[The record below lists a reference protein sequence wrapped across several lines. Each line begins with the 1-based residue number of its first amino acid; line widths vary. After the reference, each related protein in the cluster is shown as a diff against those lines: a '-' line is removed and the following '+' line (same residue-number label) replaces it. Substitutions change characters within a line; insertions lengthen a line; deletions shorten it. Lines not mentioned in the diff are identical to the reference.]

1 MMAAPNEE
9 ISVTQGVMN
18 QWWPWALTRALGTR
32 VRDASLVRTCARSCE
47 SRTMRLQHS
56 AAKDRDF
63 KTVRPNQ
70 GTLTDAQTLL
80 RGTPTNRFSLCRSG
94 IRVRST
100 IMARGCTTQSPQVG
114 CGRGAS

>member
-1 MMAAPNEE
+1 
-9 ISVTQGVMN
+9 V
-18 QWWPWALTRALGTR
+18 
-32 VRDASLVRTCARSCE
+32 DD
-47 SRTMRLQHS
+47 MRHS

-100 IMARGCTTQSPQVG
+100 IMAPGCTTQSPQVG

>member
-1 MMAAPNEE
+1 MHRGSRAKLPVAA
-9 ISVTQGVMN
+9 I
-18 QWWPWALTRALGTR
+18 RA
-32 VRDASLVRTCARSCE
+32 VDD
-47 SRTMRLQHS
+47 MRHS

-94 IRVRST
+94 IPLRND
-100 IMARGCTTQSPQVG
+100 QSG
-114 CGRGAS
+114 GE